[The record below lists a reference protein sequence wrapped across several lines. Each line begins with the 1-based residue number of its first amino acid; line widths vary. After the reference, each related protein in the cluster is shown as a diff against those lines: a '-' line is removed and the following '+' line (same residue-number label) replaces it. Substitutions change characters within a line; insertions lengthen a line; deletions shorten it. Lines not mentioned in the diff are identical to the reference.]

1 MLIKI
6 IPSKA
11 GEILVSWHPPLSLD
25 SILFPKP
32 YKYILRRYDNFSSN
46 DNEFTFSIQE
56 DTFFVDMDLNSKEKV
71 FNYQVEVLD
80 SAENSIDFSAQTSS
94 VKLDAEGQQESI
106 VLSWKFNVP
115 WSNNS
120 NQYPQHY
127 IYRNHVDQINPD
139 SLILIDSVNAFS
151 SLL

>member
-1 MLIKI
+1 MPLF
-6 IPSKA
+6 IPYT
-11 GEILVSWHPPLSLD
+11 EV
-25 SILFPKP
+25 
-32 YKYILRRYDNFSSN
+32 
-46 DNEFTFSIQE
+46 
-56 DTFFVDMDLNSKEKV
+56 FFVDTDLNSKEKV

-139 SLILIDSVNAFS
+139 NLIKAICAVS
-151 SLL
+151 